1 MNFHKLHHNDLETS
15 FSGFAPLYYFQ
26 DRIVLISRD
35 GKIPFTRC
43 VQQINI
49 PFFRNNSEIF
59 SPKYFLSENTSAY
72 QNVQA
77 YFNLIKAN
85 GN

>member
-1 MNFHKLHHNDLETS
+1 MILRPVSVVLLHFIIFKTELFWSQEMAKYLLQDV
-15 FSGFAPLYYFQ
+15 FS
-26 DRIVLISRD
+26 
-35 GKIPFTRC
+35 K
-43 VQQINI
+43 INI